1 MLPSLAKP
9 LKSEQAEEKSECG
22 LRPRKMEIHL
32 PNVPVMEIFS
42 YLDAFSLLQAAQVNK
57 SWNLAATSD
66 SLWRKLCKKRWLC
79 YDLSLD
85 TLGAQTWKEYFLRKT
100 RQEHSM
106 SRAKPEDFIY
116 KEMSGDFGVEGT
128 AYYLSGS
135 GLTHNGQGKSIVCV
149 VTSMTRLTTW
159 DIRED
164 LGDVGF
170 ALSCVYCHSVS
181 IPESICVIYNLVF
194 MYIKPCLHLYNKAS
208 LVMGAMTW
216 VSPIQPTCIM
226 RLATLPELRLAITVD
241 MEATIKV
248 WNCYDKDALATNSMF
263 ASCQI
268 LKAVLTKDGPIVL
281 AGDDSGNLHTFRIP
295 DLHLISRVHAIEF
308 AINQLHCS
316 PQRKWVY
323 LNKKHPHVWPKVYL
337 MKSLLRPSEY
347 PTPVCTTINYTL
359 SFKAFWTPRREDR
372 ITLLSQRGPRQV
384 SKFVTFDIELER
396 TEDGIDAKARPV
408 ASFTLPSD
416 VKAPEWMGVSDKDVI
431 VCSSGTSLLVYN
443 MKGFQLQRLQDYP
456 AEIMRLLVDPL
467 HVIVTYMDGSL
478 EVYMWEESSPYL
490 KKCYHLQNP
499 RHMGRQSMLPKT
511 LCDNVSI
518 IRVVTKGPN
527 CCFLMAYVLKVCS

>member
-1 MLPSLAKP
+1 
-9 LKSEQAEEKSECG
+9 
-22 LRPRKMEIHL
+22 MEIHL
-32 PNVPVMEIFS
+32 PDVPVMEIFS

-116 KEMSGDFGVEGT
+116 KEMSGDFVEGT

-135 GLTHNGQGKSIVCV
+135 GLTYNGQGKSIVCV

-159 DIRED
+159 DIRE
-164 LGDVGF
+164 
-170 ALSCVYCHSVS
+170 
-181 IPESICVIYNLVF
+181 
-194 MYIKPCLHLYNKAS
+194 
-208 LVMGAMTW
+208 GAMTW

-281 AGDDSGNLHTFRIP
+281 
-295 DLHLISRVHAIEF
+295 
-308 AINQLHCS
+308 
-316 PQRKWVY
+316 
-323 LNKKHPHVWPKVYL
+323 VYL

-396 TEDGIDAKARPV
+396 TEDGIDAKV

-467 HVIVTYMDGSL
+467 HVIVTYIDGSL

-499 RHMGRQSMLPKT
+499 RHMGMLPKT

>member
-159 DIRED
+159 DIRE
-164 LGDVGF
+164 
-170 ALSCVYCHSVS
+170 
-181 IPESICVIYNLVF
+181 
-194 MYIKPCLHLYNKAS
+194 
-208 LVMGAMTW
+208 GAMTW